1 MFKPYTEGKDKK
13 GWNRFALFFKIGRIS
28 VNGVTMNGN
37 LDIGTTIQN
46 SHTANTKSVGAV
58 IAFGDCSDACAY
70 MLNFNEDND
79 VNDMI
84 QSEGQGGQQK

>member
-1 MFKPYTEGKDKK
+1 MRYS
-13 GWNRFALFFKIGRIS
+13 FKIGRIS

-58 IAFGDCSDACAY
+58 ITFGDCSDACAY